1 MWKRAPSVGA
11 GCGGQEDERKRTAV
25 DVVVIEMGGIKT
37 GCYFLAW
44 DESGGGPV
52 LLARRCPAWRRREPD
67 LRLLRGTWEGM
78 PGHRRPRLFLR
89 WLVVGRVSE
98 RMNRE
103 KDGVALPGMLADR
116 LVVAVKLLSWGVE
129 RRGRLNFVDRG
140 SINQE
145 TLGGIG

>member
-1 MWKRAPSVGA
+1 
-11 GCGGQEDERKRTAV
+11 
-25 DVVVIEMGGIKT
+25 
-37 GCYFLAW
+37 
-44 DESGGGPV
+44 
-52 LLARRCPAWRRREPD
+52 
-67 LRLLRGTWEGM
+67 M
-78 PGHRRPRLFLR
+78 PGHHRPRLFLR

-116 LVVAVKLLSWGVE
+116 PVVAVKLLSRGVE